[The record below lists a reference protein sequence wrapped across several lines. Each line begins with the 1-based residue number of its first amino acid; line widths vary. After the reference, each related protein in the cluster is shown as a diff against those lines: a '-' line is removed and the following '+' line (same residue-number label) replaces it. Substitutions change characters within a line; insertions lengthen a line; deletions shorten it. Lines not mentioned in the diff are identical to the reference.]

1 MKYWLHRISHEAEY
15 SRPQLENGKLT
26 IGFSCLRTQDFLDKA
41 KSARSVGD
49 LDSDVMKAYDRLLR
63 SRHSLWRFLK
73 EIQVND
79 LVIVPQVPQPGEYS
93 VYVIRGG
100 PKLLEGVRGDLGFY
114 RDVEVHEIENK
125 KAQGISK
132 KAQGISRYDYADRA
146 LTARMKIRITNVE
159 ISDLSESIKSALDAY
174 RDSKPITLHLRT
186 TDLAERLLCLI
197 YERLN
202 PEKFESLL
210 EWYFRRIGASDVFI
224 QSKNEPG
231 KDGDADIRT
240 SFDRVRL
247 TIYVQAKFHDPKTAT
262 DDWPVQQVKRYVEWK
277 RERKKEPD
285 EHSDEDVHTSGLW
298 VVSTCKCFTEACTK
312 EAREHDVVLINGI
325 QFAHMLL
332 EAGLE
337 SLDV

>member
-15 SRPQLENGKLT
+15 SRPQLLESGKLT
-26 IGFSCLRTQDFLDKA
+26 IGFSDLRTQDFLDKA
-41 KSARSVGD
+41 KSAQSVGD

-63 SRHSLWRFLK
+63 SRHSLWRFLR
-73 EIQVND
+73 EMQVCD

-100 PKLLEGVRGDLGFY
+100 PKLLEGVGDLGFY
-114 RDVEVHEIENK
+114 RDVEVHKIGN
-125 KAQGISK
+125 K

-146 LTARMKIRITNVE
+146 LTARMKIRITNVD
-159 ISDLSESIKSALDAY
+159 ISNLSKSIVSALNAY
-174 RDSKPITLHLRT
+174 GDGKPITLHLRT

-231 KDGDADIRT
+231 KDGDADIRA

-262 DDWPVQQVKRYVEWK
+262 DDWPVQQVRKYVEWK
-277 RERKKEPD
+277 KGGGAGEPDEPD

-298 VVSTCKCFTEACTK
+298 VVSTCKCFTEDCTK
-312 EAREHDVVLINGI
+312 EARKHDVVLINGI

-337 SLDV
+337 SLDI